1 MDIETLKKAVKLKR
15 DLDVFSKEYEYFE
28 KALTGK
34 ELNVNID
41 INSRINRGYA
51 PSTIRQSEIDRLG
64 LKEEFDNFLKLGK
77 AKTSHNIL
85 IVKERKEEKQWT
97 N

>member
-1 MDIETLKKAVKLKR
+1 MDMETLKKAVKLKR
-15 DLDVFSKEYEYFE
+15 DLDIFSKVYEHFE

-41 INSRINRGYA
+41 INSRKISGYA
-51 PSTIRQSEIDRLG
+51 PSTIHQSAIDRLG

-77 AKTSHNIL
+77 AKTLERIKD
-85 IVKERKEEKQWT
+85 IEKEIQKL
-97 N
+97 

>member
-41 INSRINRGYA
+41 INSGINRGYA
-51 PSTIRQSEIDRLG
+51 PYTIRQSEIDRLG

-77 AKTSHNIL
+77 AKTLKRINEIE
-85 IVKERKEEKQWT
+85 KEIQKL
-97 N
+97 

>member
-77 AKTSHNIL
+77 AKTLKRINEIENEIQKL
-85 IVKERKEEKQWT
+85 
-97 N
+97 

>member
-15 DLDVFSKEYEYFE
+15 DLDVFSKVYEHFE

-64 LKEEFDNFLKLGK
+64 LKEEFENFLKLGK
-77 AKTSHNIL
+77 AKNLKRINE
-85 IVKERKEEKQWT
+85 IEKEIQKL
-97 N
+97 

>member
-15 DLDVFSKEYEYFE
+15 DLDVFSKVYEHFE

-51 PSTIRQSEIDRLG
+51 PSTIR
-64 LKEEFDNFLKLGK
+64 
-77 AKTSHNIL
+77 
-85 IVKERKEEKQWT
+85 
-97 N
+97 

>member
-51 PSTIRQSEIDRLG
+51 PSNIRQSEIDRLG

-77 AKTSHNIL
+77 AKTLKRINEIE
-85 IVKERKEEKQWT
+85 KEIQKL
-97 N
+97 

>member
-1 MDIETLKKAVKLKR
+1 MDMETLKKAVKLKR
-15 DLDVFSKEYEYFE
+15 DLDVFSKVYEHFE

-34 ELNVNID
+34 ELNVNIN
-41 INSRINRGYA
+41 INSRMNRGYA

-77 AKTSHNIL
+77 AKTLKRINEIE
-85 IVKERKEEKQWT
+85 KEIQKL
-97 N
+97 

>member
-15 DLDVFSKEYEYFE
+15 DLDVFSKVYEHFE

-51 PSTIRQSEIDRLG
+51 PPTIRQSEIDRLG
-64 LKEEFDNFLKLGK
+64 LKEEFDFLKLGK
-77 AKTSHNIL
+77 AKTLKRINEIE
-85 IVKERKEEKQWT
+85 KEIQKL
-97 N
+97 